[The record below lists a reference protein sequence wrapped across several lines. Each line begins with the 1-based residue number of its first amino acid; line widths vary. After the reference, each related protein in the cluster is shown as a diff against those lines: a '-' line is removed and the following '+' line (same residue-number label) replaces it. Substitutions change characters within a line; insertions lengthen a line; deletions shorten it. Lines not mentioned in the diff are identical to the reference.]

1 MSYDR
6 SLSIALLKRASAA
19 EAVGEGAGR
28 LLKSIWRGGK
38 AVVEGGG
45 EAGKGIAR
53 ALGAPEALGTAA
65 GAGTAAYGI
74 YRGASAGKDLAQGK
88 IDEFRIR
95 HGLYP
100 GVVGY

>member
-6 SLSIALLKRASAA
+6 SLSIALLKQASAA
-19 EAVGEGAGR
+19 EA
-28 LLKSIWRGGK
+28 
-38 AVVEGGG
+38 
-45 EAGKGIAR
+45 AGKGVGNLLKGTFRAGKKAIEVSGKAGKGLAE
-53 ALGAPEALGTAA
+53 ALGAPGGVGTAVGMGA
-65 GAGTAAYGI
+65 GAYGL
-74 YRGASAGKDLAQGK
+74 YRGATAGKDLAQSK